1 MLYIHSATVF
11 TPHQEISEGVVL
23 VDGPQIVAVGST
35 EQVPC
40 PPGVERIDATEL
52 FLTPGFID
60 LQINGAFGHDF
71 TADPSSIWPVAELLP
86 RYGVTAFLPTIITS
100 PQETVA
106 AAQQIISQVPAAGG
120 RGAIPLGLHIEGP
133 FLNPQKVGAHNPAL
147 LRSPD
152 LAAIRDWSPER
163 GVRLVTLAPELPGA
177 MDLVRVLLEQGVTIS
192 AGHSTATFEEAKAG
206 FDAGMRYGT
215 HLFNAM
221 LPLYH
226 RSPGLAGAL
235 LTDER
240 PTVGMIVDGIHIHP
254 SMVRLAWQALGPRR
268 LNLVTDAMAA
278 LGMAPGTYRLAD
290 SNVVVDRSSARLA
303 DGTLAGSI
311 LSLDGALRN
320 LMDFVNCPLAQAL
333 PTVTSTAADVLGLG
347 GSRGRVAPGYAADLV
362 LLTPDLEVHTTI
374 VGGRVVYTHPQ
385 HAASLG
391 GQERFLRL

>member
-1 MLYIHSATVF
+1 MLYIRCATVF
-11 TPHQEISEGVVL
+11 TPYQEIREGAVL
-23 VDGPQIVAVGST
+23 LDGPQIVAVGT
-35 EQVPC
+35 PEQVPC
-40 PPGVERIDATEL
+40 PAGAELIDATEL
-52 FLTPGFID
+52 LLTPGFID

-86 RYGVTAFLPTIITS
+86 RYGITAFLPTIITS
-100 PQETVA
+100 PPETVA
-106 AAQQIISQVPAAGG
+106 VAQQIITQVPATGA

-147 LRSPD
+147 LRPPD
-152 LAAIRDWSPER
+152 LAAVRNWSPER

-177 MDLVRVLLEQGVTIS
+177 MDLIHALLDQGVTIS

-206 FDAGMRYGT
+206 FDAGIRYGT

-221 LPLYH
+221 PPLHH
-226 RSPGLAGAL
+226 RRPRLVGAL
-235 LTDER
+235 LSDER
-240 PTVGMIVDGIHIHP
+240 TTVGMIVDGIHIHP
-254 SMVRLAWQALGPRR
+254 SMVHLAWRALGPRR

-278 LGMAPGTYRLAD
+278 LGMAPGTHRLAD
-290 SNVVVDRSSARLA
+290 SSVVVDGSSARLA

-320 LMDFVNCPLAQAL
+320 LMDFVNCPLAQAV

-347 GSRGRVAPGYAADLV
+347 GSRGCVAPGYAADLV

-374 VGGRVVYTHPQ
+374 VSGKVVYTHPQ
-385 HAASLG
+385 NGASLG
-391 GQERFLRL
+391 GQGRFRQS